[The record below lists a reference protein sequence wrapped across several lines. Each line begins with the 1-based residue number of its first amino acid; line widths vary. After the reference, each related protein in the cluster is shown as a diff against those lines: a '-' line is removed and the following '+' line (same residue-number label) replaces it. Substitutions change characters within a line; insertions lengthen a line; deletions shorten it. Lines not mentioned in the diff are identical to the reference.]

1 MFSEKILEAIRERN
15 YYQTDAIAP
24 LYNAYAELRRVPKS
38 PLLPSAD
45 EDATFKRLEND
56 VRAKTRQ
63 IEGQQSLLTDLQAQ
77 LSLKEKE
84 LSEMHVKHTT
94 AQREITALQSELIRV
109 NSLYLEKCSEI
120 EKMNAK
126 PVPDLPPPPQ
136 LVSSLPAGVRSCVPR
151 KTSRTLGLNLGAS
164 PPCRLAG
171 IRGSLGPRL
180 LAVGSKRVQVIDR
193 ANSHLVADFQLG
205 SNAVALGLGVAP
217 DGGHVLAGT
226 TEGQLLLLEIS
237 SQSVRAELRGCS
249 GKVKSCD
256 YVGDST
262 KCFSASTDRC
272 LRLWDL
278 TKSGIITK
286 TFTTSSQIV
295 DACSTDD
302 GSLIATAHQNGKIIL
317 WSPNAANRI
326 AEIDA
331 HADSCIG
338 LDISRCGKFLTSLGR
353 DDKISIFNLSSYAE
367 PLHKI
372 GAPGFSTFQ
381 DSSFPCISPDA
392 RIVSACGAS
401 DGGVWCFDVISGK
414 HLGTVNTGDAVCVF
428 WGASA
433 VAGGAESFEML
444 SGHRNGNL
452 KWWPASENNK

>member
-1 MFSEKILEAIRERN
+1 MFKEQFLQAIKERN
-15 YYQTDAIAP
+15 RTQTDIFVP
-24 LYNAYAELRRVPKS
+24 LYNAYVELKRSPKS
-38 PLLPSAD
+38 PEPTA
-45 EDATFKRLEND
+45 EGDATVKRLEND

-77 LSLKEKE
+77 LSIKE
-84 LSEMHVKHTT
+84 
-94 AQREITALQSELIRV
+94 REISELNAKHIAAQKEIAALQSELVRV
-109 NSLYLEKCSEI
+109 NSLFLEKCADLEKVNARPTLEI
-120 EKMNAK
+120 AT
-126 PVPDLPPPPQ
+126 PPQ
-136 LVSSLPAGVRSCVPR
+136 LVSSLPAIVRSCVP
-151 KTSRTLGLNLGAS
+151 KKSSRTLGLSLGAS

-193 ANSHLVADFQLG
+193 ANSHLVADFQLNN
-205 SNAVALGLGVAP
+205 NAVALGLGVAP
-217 DGGHVLAGT
+217 DGGNVLAGT

-237 SQSVRAELRGCS
+237 SQSVRAELRGCT

-278 TKSGIITK
+278 TRSATISK

-295 DACSTDD
+295 DACSTDA

-317 WSPNAANRI
+317 WSPNSPNRI

-353 DDKISIFNLSSYAE
+353 DDKIAVFNLGSYGE

-372 GAPGFSTFQ
+372 GAPGFTTFQ
-381 DSSFPCISPDA
+381 DASFPCISPDA

-401 DGGVWCFDVISGK
+401 DGGVWCFEINTGK
-414 HLGTVNTGDAVCVF
+414 CLGTVSTGDAVCVF

-433 VAGGAESFEML
+433 IAGGAESYEML